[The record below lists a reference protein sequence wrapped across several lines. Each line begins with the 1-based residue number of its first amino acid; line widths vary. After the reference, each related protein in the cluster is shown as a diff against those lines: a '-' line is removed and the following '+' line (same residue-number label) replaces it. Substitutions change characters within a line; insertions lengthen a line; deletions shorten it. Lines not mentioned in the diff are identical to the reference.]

1 MTLSYV
7 LTYIAES
14 LPSHYENI
22 LPSSRLTI
30 LADNDYYSH
39 GPGTITKS
47 SVVSNPQNPH
57 HPHGTRYPRTGRFH
71 EFATTLQGAH
81 KTGLGS
87 SAALV
92 TALTGAL
99 LAYYLPEKFDISTEH
114 GKGILHNL
122 AQAAH
127 CAAQGKVGSGFDIAA
142 AVYGSCVYRRFSPA
156 ILDHIPAPGDP
167 NFATQVTQAV
177 SSSWDT
183 KIKKESPTGA
193 LLPPGV
199 VLRMADVDQGTQ
211 TVGMVKKVLEWRE
224 NHRDDAAQLWR
235 KLQAANDELA
245 RIFASGETNDQGI
258 RDALHEIRML
268 LRDMGT
274 AANAPIEP
282 PSQTKLLDAVGKTQG
297 VLGGLVPGAGGY
309 DAVALLMRDD
319 HETKRRVDV
328 FLQQWGAQNHSSVK
342 LLGVTA
348 ESEGARLEPDM
359 RDYLGWC

>member
-7 LTYIAES
+7 LTYVAES
-14 LPSHYENI
+14 LASHGGNI
-22 LPSSRLTI
+22 PSSRLTI

-39 GPGTITKS
+39 GSGTITKS

-57 HPHGTRYPRTGRFH
+57 HPHGTRYPRTGRFP

-99 LAYYLPEKFDISTEH
+99 LAYYLSDQFDISTEH

-127 CAAQGKVGSGFDIAA
+127 CAAQGKVGSGFDVAA

-156 ILDHIPAPGDP
+156 ILGAIPAPGDP
-167 NFATQVTQAV
+167 NFATQVTRVV

-183 KIKKESPTGA
+183 KIKKERTTVA
-193 LLPPGV
+193 LPPGV
-199 VLRMADVDQGTQ
+199 ILRMADVDQGTQ

-224 NHRDDAAQLWR
+224 NHRNDAVQLWG
-235 KLQAANDELA
+235 KLQVANDEL
-245 RIFASGETNDQGI
+245 GKVLVTDETEDQEI
-258 RDALHEIRML
+258 RDALLKIRML

-282 PSQTKLLDAVGKTQG
+282 PSQTKLLDAVGKVEG

-309 DAVALLMRDD
+309 DAVALLMKGDD
-319 HETKRRVDV
+319 ETKRRVEV
-328 FLQQWGAQNHSSVK
+328 FLQEWGAENDINVK
-342 LLGVTA
+342 LLGVTG

-359 RDYLGWC
+359 HDYLGWC